1 MVVPI
6 LKISLKF
13 KNKVN
18 YVILVLILYNTFKF
32 IFLWLK
38 TCLSV
43 TLPSTDFFSLNFRF
57 FQDSYLKNIKEIIK
71 FIWNIFEISNER
83 LLLKT
88 PFVLDCGAF
97 ERNKETYGKKFS
109 KHTIQSVQ
117 FSPVYYLSSER
128 IHLPTFVNIVY
139 EFCTIFM

>member
-97 ERNKETYGKKFS
+97 ERTKETYGKKFS
-109 KHTIQSVQ
+109 KYTIQSVQ

-128 IHLPTFVNIVY
+128 IHLSTFVNIVY